1 MRIKNAPL
9 VQNDMH
15 QGGIFMKPADQNRLI
30 CGRNKLF
37 PYFLQAR
44 ARGGGAYPK
53 RFADLCARTALHA
66 HEQQLLLLYAQS
78 MNGKPCFQRLKLPVR
93 GRDLNKIIQRQCFK
107 QARGASV
114 PVRAHVFSD
123 PVYKRAAVSYAVCA
137 RQPCPK
143 LQKALLGQI
152 FRILNGKI
160 LPEKAKYFFVI
171 FLIDLAEQRGDI
183 LLFHSLKKR
192 FISAGGRHGLHDPQR
207 APAAF
212 YGLTGGKK
220 QLSAFQQ
227 GGRYIQLKR

>member
-9 VQNDMH
+9 VHIILH
-15 QGGIFMKPADQNRLI
+15 QGGVFMKSADQNRLI

-37 PYFLQAR
+37 PYFL
-44 ARGGGAYPK
+44 
-53 RFADLCARTALHA
+53 
-66 HEQQLLLLYAQS
+66 
-78 MNGKPCFQRLKLPVR
+78 
-93 GRDLNKIIQRQCFK
+93 

-123 PVYKRAAVSYAVCA
+123 PVYKRAAVFYAVCA

-143 LQKALLGQI
+143 LQKALLGKV

-171 FLIDLAEQRGDI
+171 FLIDLAEQRGDL

-192 FISAGGRHGLHDPQR
+192 FISVGGRHGLHDPQR

-227 GGRYIQLKR
+227 GGCYIQLKR